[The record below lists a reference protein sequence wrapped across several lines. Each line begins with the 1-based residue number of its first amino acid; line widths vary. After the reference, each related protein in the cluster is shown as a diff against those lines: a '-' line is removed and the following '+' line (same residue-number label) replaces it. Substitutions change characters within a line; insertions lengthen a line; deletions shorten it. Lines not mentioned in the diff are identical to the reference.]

1 MRIRATVVAGV
12 LAMAVGAAGARADVK
27 VAKVF
32 GEGMVLQRDLPLPVW
47 GTADA
52 GEKVTVR
59 FGGEEQT
66 ATAGRDGKWRV
77 VLGKQPASELGRDFV
92 VAGKNTVTFH
102 DVLVG
107 DVWVCAGQSNM
118 EYPLDRSQMRGVS
131 NPPAG
136 VKDVSKETLAEVK
149 ANPDAGLR
157 IFRVEKRLNEDLPTD
172 GWHVAGGTAGAE
184 AVGHF
189 SAIGYFFGKN
199 LRADVKV
206 PIGLIGSYWGGSRIE
221 VWTPASAFAGTEL
234 SKTGTATTR
243 PGVID
248 GSQAGKYYDKMV
260 APMAGYGIKGMIWYQ
275 GESNLLEV
283 NNKDYLEKF
292 ELFAKAWRGAWG
304 EGDFPIG
311 TVQIA
316 PLYYTKRKD
325 PIPHTTETL
334 PQFWAIQAQAARDVT
349 NVGMVETID
358 LADNLGNIH
367 PYNKWDVGERLA
379 NWARAEVYGEKGAE
393 WSGPVMTNLEATM
406 TKAVITFS
414 HGERLKGADAKP
426 ISGFEVLGA
435 DGNWSEVE
443 AKVAGEG
450 KLEIEGTALH
460 GVRYGWREDF
470 RGGLVNGAG
479 LPAVPFKKEW

>member
-1 MRIRATVVAGV
+1 MRMRMSVVVGVILAGCV
-12 LAMAVGAAGARADVK
+12 GARADVK

-32 GEGMVLQRDLPLPVW
+32 GEGMVLQRDLALPVW
-47 GTADA
+47 GTADV

-59 FGGEEQT
+59 FGGEEET

-77 VLGKQPASELGRDFV
+77 TLSKQGASEVGRDFV
-92 VAGKNTVTFH
+92 VEGKNTVTFH

-107 DVWVCAGQSNM
+107 DVWLCAGQSNM
-118 EYPLDRSQMRGVS
+118 EYPLERMQMRGTS
-131 NPPAG
+131 NPTGGAT
-136 VKDVSKETLAEVK
+136 DVSKLTLEDAK
-149 ANPDAGLR
+149 AHPDAGLR

-172 GWHVAGGTAGAE
+172 GWHVAGGSAGGE
-184 AVGHF
+184 AVGKF
-189 SAIGYFFGKN
+189 SAIGYFFGKG
-199 LRADVKV
+199 LRADLKV

-221 VWTPASAFAGTEL
+221 VWTPMSAYEETEL
-234 SKTGTATTR
+234 AKTGTATTR

-248 GSQAGKYYDKMV
+248 GSQAGKYYNKMV

-325 PIPHTTETL
+325 PVPHTTETL
-334 PQFWAIQAQAARDVT
+334 PEFWAIQAEAARVMK
-349 NVGMVETID
+349 NVGMVGTID
-358 LADNLGNIH
+358 LADNLTNIH
-367 PYNKWDVGERLA
+367 PWNKWDVGDRLVK
-379 NWARAEVYGEKGAE
+379 WARAQVYGEKGVE
-393 WSGPVMTNLEATM
+393 WSGPVMTNMEATS

-414 HGERLKGADAKP
+414 HGEGLKGVNGKP
-426 ISGFEVLGA
+426 VTGFEVMGA
-435 DGNWSEVE
+435 DGKWAATEV
-443 AKVAGEG
+443 KVTGEG
-450 KLEIEGTALH
+450 KVELEGTALH